1 MTTPWRRIAD
11 QSPLAMFVLSC
22 SLLGIGYSTFAVGT
36 FGRLRSLDD
45 AVRILAAGQA
55 IFLSTMAGCSLF
67 FVLCGTAAW
76 FRTGLAVK
84 VIAVLL
90 FVAAGPYPSGLE
102 VAVVAPLL
110 LEIAIYEAFFLN
122 LLVSAVIL
130 ALSLPLRV
138 HPFLNPAF
146 SPGLDVSITEMLPR
160 LSFILYLV
168 GFAVAAC
175 LLVHYREKCIDQAER
190 IQLLE
195 GAVAKLTKTNLGYQ
209 NFASEAAIRSQ
220 KDERLRITRELHDTI
235 GYTFTNNIMM
245 LEAAVSKIHKD
256 PQKVRQLI
264 TMARANTET
273 GLESV
278 RKTLYLL
285 RSQESLRVPSANKI
299 YQLVDVFRVAT
310 GIDVKVDFANF
321 PNDMDQ
327 DVEGVFYSFIQEAL
341 TNSFRHGAATS
352 ITVQLL
358 RTDASLIA
366 MVNDNGRGAE
376 TVMEG
381 IGITGMR
388 ERVGA
393 LGGEVRIHPTRAGF
407 HIAAEVPVAEGGGDA
422 D

>member
-1 MTTPWRRIAD
+1 MTTPWRKIAE
-11 QSPLAMFVLSC
+11 QPPLALFVLSC
-22 SLLGIGYSTFAVGT
+22 SLLGAGYSAFAVGT
-36 FGRLRSLDD
+36 FSLLRNADD
-45 AVRILAAGQA
+45 AVRILATGHAVFLVA
-55 IFLSTMAGCSLF
+55 IIGCSVF
-67 FVLCGTAAW
+67 FILCRTAAW
-76 FRTGLAVK
+76 FRTVLAIK
-84 VIAVLL
+84 AITILL
-90 FVAAGPYPSGLE
+90 YVAAGPYPAGLE
-102 VAVVAPLL
+102 MAVLVPFL

-122 LLVSAVIL
+122 LVISLAVL
-130 ALSLPLRV
+130 GLSVPLRV
-138 HPFLNPAF
+138 HTFLNPSF
-146 SPGLDVSITEMLPR
+146 EPGVGVGIAEMLPGFSFLLYCSG
-160 LSFILYLV
+160 LSMV
-168 GFAVAAC
+168 AC
-175 LLVHYREKCIDQAER
+175 LLIHYRELCIDKTER
-190 IQLLE
+190 IQQLE

-209 NFASEAAIRSQ
+209 NYASEASTRSQ
-220 KDERLRITRELHDTI
+220 KEERLRITRELHDTI

-256 PQKVRQLI
+256 PQKVSQLI
-264 TMARANTET
+264 TMARANTEA

-299 YQLVDVFRVAT
+299 YQLVEVFRVAT

-321 PNDMDQ
+321 PNDVDQ

-341 TNSFRHGAATS
+341 TNSFRHGAATA
-352 ITVQLL
+352 IMVQLM
-358 RTDASLIA
+358 RTDSSLIA

-388 ERVGA
+388 ERTGA

-407 HIAAEVPVAEGGGDA
+407 LIAAEVPWAEGDGHA